1 MKYALAA
8 VLLLLLPAMASAE
21 EETTVAK
28 KCTSDEASNWRE
40 AGERKLYVFDLE
52 NTCDFRISCELHISI
67 MNTYELLF
75 DHKTVTIEPKA
86 HGSLVLWVKGYGGMT
101 SRRHTCKQI

>member
-1 MKYALAA
+1 MKYVLAA
-8 VLLLLLPAMASAE
+8 LLLLLPAIASAE
-21 EETTVAK
+21 EETLEK
-28 KCTSDEASNWRE
+28 RCTSDEASAWRN

-52 NTCDFRISCELHISI
+52 NTCDFRISCELNISI

-75 DHKTVTIEPKA
+75 DHKVVTIEPKA
-86 HGSLVLWVKGYGGMT
+86 HGSLVLWVKGFGGMT